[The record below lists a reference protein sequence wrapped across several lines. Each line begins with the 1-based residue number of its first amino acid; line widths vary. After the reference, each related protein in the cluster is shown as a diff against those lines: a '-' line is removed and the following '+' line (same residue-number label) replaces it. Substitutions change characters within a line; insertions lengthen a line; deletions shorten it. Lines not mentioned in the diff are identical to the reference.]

1 MDEQLLDSNSIQKWM
16 SSSSTEKAQ
25 ILRNLFAQDYTP
37 LGPPELAALSTY
49 MSLEGYNIPSTTTAM
64 LAVLHC
70 FEEAGGVETSEDET
84 QTLLVRVNNGSR

>member
-16 SSSSTEKAQ
+16 SSSSTEKVQ
-25 ILRNLFAQDYTP
+25 ILRNLFLQEYAP
-37 LGPPELAALSTY
+37 LEITQLAALSTY
-49 MSLEGYNIPSTTTAM
+49 MAIEGHKIPSTTNAM

-70 FEEAGGVETSEDET
+70 FEESGGIETSEDET

>member
-37 LGPPELAALSTY
+37 LGPPELAALAAY
-49 MSLEGYNIPSTTTAM
+49 MSLEGYKIPTTTNAM

>member
-1 MDEQLLDSNSIQKWM
+1 MDEQLLDSNSMQKWM
-16 SSSSTEKAQ
+16 NSSSTEKAQ
-25 ILRNLFAQDYTP
+25 ILRNLFTQEYTP

-49 MSLEGYNIPSTTTAM
+49 MSLEGYSIPSTINAM